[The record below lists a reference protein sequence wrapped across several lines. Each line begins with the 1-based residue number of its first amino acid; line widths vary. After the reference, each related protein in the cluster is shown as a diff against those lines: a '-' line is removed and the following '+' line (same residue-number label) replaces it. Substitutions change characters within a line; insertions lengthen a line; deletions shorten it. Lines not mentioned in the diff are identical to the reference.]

1 MEFSVK
7 GKKFFCACVIA
18 SGVLTACVSETP
30 SAGNNDSGVNFPSGL
45 YRMNFNAS
53 EGKLSSSRASVDEG
67 SMNGGT
73 GSTSIFRWD
82 AGDRI
87 MIWTGGNATHLTP
100 CLFKSEEGGL
110 NTARFEYVGEKVDS
124 RMYFGYYPYA
134 ENLDFNYISMTV
146 PTDGSIVQTAPDDS
160 RHLGAYR
167 PMYTSVITRSTDES
181 ELTGLAFRPLTGL
194 LYFRILNESGAEA
207 RIESVTVRSTGKVF
221 SDRAVLQFTPEVP
234 EADAR
239 FEVSGASLSESTM
252 LSLGEEKQGLT
263 LADGKILQA
272 FLPVLPVESLS
283 GTRLMLVLKADG
295 HNHTSLE
302 LNGDEVKAFEKGKY
316 YRFGLR
322 LKHNG
327 IEIDPVISEWEPG
340 EDIDVPVIG

>member
-1 MEFSVK
+1 MEFSVI

-30 SAGNNDSGVNFPSGL
+30 SAGNEEPGVNPPLGL
-45 YRMNFNAS
+45 YRMSFNAS
-53 EGKLSSSRASVDEG
+53 EGKSPSSRASVDEG
-67 SMNGGT
+67 SMNGGAGT
-73 GSTSIFRWD
+73 ASVFRWD
-82 AGDRI
+82 AGDRV

-100 CLFKSEEGGL
+100 CLFEIEEGGQGF
-110 NTARFEYVGEKVDS
+110 ARFDYEGEKVDS

-134 ENLDFNYISMTV
+134 ENLNFSHVDITV
-146 PTDGSIVQTAPDDS
+146 PTDGSIVQTAADNS

-167 PMYTSVITRSTDES
+167 PMYTSVITRNTDES

-207 RIESVTVRSTGKVF
+207 RIESITIRSSEKVF
-221 SDRAVLQFTPEVP
+221 SDRAVLQFAPETPET
-234 EADAR
+234 DAR
-239 FEVSGASLSESTM
+239 FEVVGTSLSESTT
-252 LSLGEEKQGLT
+252 LSLGETKQGLT

-272 FLPVLPVESLS
+272 FLPVLPVESLA
-283 GTRLMLVLKADG
+283 GTRLTLVLKADG
-295 HNHTSLE
+295 HDHTSLE
-302 LNGDEVKAFEKGKY
+302 LNGDEVKAFEKAKY

-327 IEIDPVISEWEPG
+327 IELEPVIGDWEPG
-340 EDIDVPVIG
+340 EDIDVPVV